1 MTDGPLLTEAEAAAL
16 LRRSRRFVRQ
26 LRQAGEVRWVPG
38 AGRAPLLICKASLDA
53 YIERTL
59 QCHASNPPRL
69 VEQGGVWYVAY
80 NDGGRSQRTSLRT
93 EDLQVAQARF
103 QGWLKAREEAVV
115 ASEPTTVAGAFALYI
130 DQHGPSTASPETLE
144 HVAAAHRLVSASA
157 V

>member
-59 QCHASNPPRL
+59 QCHASNSRR
-69 VEQGGVWYVAY
+69 GWSNRAASG
-80 NDGGRSQRTSLRT
+80 TS
-93 EDLQVAQARF
+93 
-103 QGWLKAREEAVV
+103 
-115 ASEPTTVAGAFALYI
+115 PTTTAALKEQAFGQKIYKSRRLGFMAG
-130 DQHGPSTASPETLE
+130 
-144 HVAAAHRLVSASA
+144 
-157 V
+157 